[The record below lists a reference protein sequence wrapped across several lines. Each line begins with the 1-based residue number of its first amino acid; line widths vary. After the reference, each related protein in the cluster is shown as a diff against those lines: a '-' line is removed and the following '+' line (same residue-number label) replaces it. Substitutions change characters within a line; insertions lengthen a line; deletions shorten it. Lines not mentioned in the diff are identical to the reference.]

1 MNTINQVRQHIEQLP
16 AGKPFSALALRSY
29 STSDN
34 ARQILSRL
42 VKTGELQR
50 VSRGLFVK
58 PFKTLTASNLPSVV
72 EMVASLAAI
81 TGETIAVHGA
91 EAALQLQLSTQMPMR
106 PIFYTSGN
114 TRTLK
119 LAGRTVELIHAN
131 PKTFRLAGTFA
142 GLAITAL
149 NYTGK
154 ENVTLQTLQKLHQFI
169 GEEKFVELQQALQYM
184 PAWMADLFYRY
195 QQTDLAPILRTPC

>member
-16 AGKPFSALALRSY
+16 AGKPFSALVLRAY

-34 ARQILSRL
+34 ARQILNRL
-42 VKTGELQR
+42 VKAGELQR

-58 PFKTLTASNLPSVV
+58 PFKTLKASNIPSVA
-72 EMVASLAAI
+72 EMITSVAAI

-91 EAALQLQLSTQMPMR
+91 EAASQLQLSTQMPIR
-106 PIFYTSGN
+106 PIFYTSGT

-131 PKTFRLAGTFA
+131 PKTFRLAGTFS

-149 NYTGK
+149 NYVGK
-154 ENVTLQTLQKLHQFI
+154 ENVTVKTLQK
-169 GEEKFVELQQALQYM
+169 
-184 PAWMADLFYRY
+184 
-195 QQTDLAPILRTPC
+195 